1 MKLDFPSATMGHP
14 HLYNIPEE
22 KKATKAAKSKCCYA
36 RFIINHVS
44 LKKFLEKLE
53 QTLRS
58 YQRAAK
64 EKIS

>member
-1 MKLDFPSATMGHP
+1 MGRP
-14 HLYNIPEE
+14 RLYTTPEE
-22 KKATKAAKSKCCYA
+22 KKAAKSKRCYA
-36 RFIINHVS
+36 RFVINHVS

-53 QTLRS
+53 QTPRS

>member
-1 MKLDFPSATMGHP
+1 MGRP
-14 HLYNIPEE
+14 RLYTTPEE
-22 KKATKAAKSKCCYA
+22 KKAAKAAKSKHCYA
-36 RFIINHVS
+36 RFVMNHVS

-53 QTLRS
+53 QTPRS